1 MVIIDK
7 SGQGR
12 ESSRQATTRPLFW
25 NKDNFR
31 AEHLAGETLVMGQP
45 VKGRDD
51 HCLLDD
57 AL

>member
-12 ESSRQATTRPLFW
+12 DSSRQATRPLFW

-51 HCLLDD
+51 HGLLDD